1 MNTQESRFL
10 PGDEVQDVRF
20 GLGRVE
26 FDKGQTVI
34 VRFGARLEECAKSD
48 LTRQWT
54 PDQAV
59 SALTWHAPLDVIVR
73 AQAVAIQSVNNTWG
87 VFSRSRIALLPH
99 QLWVCRRVLERWPA
113 RWLVADDVGLGK
125 TIEAGLILWPL
136 LARGGVRRLLVL
148 CPAKLVDQ
156 WQYRLREMFDI
167 RLSIYSPEVDT
178 PRRDFWNTQ
187 QQVVASLHTLRLDYR
202 DRQRRLL
209 ESDPWDLLIV
219 DEAHHLNADEQ
230 TGSTLGYKLVEELG
244 KQGKVASMIFFT
256 GTPHRGKDFGFWS
269 LLNLLRKDLFDPR
282 KPAAQQLP
290 YLREV
295 MIRNNKQN
303 VTDLQ
308 GKRLFQ
314 PLHVTMEPYQYSEA
328 EANFYTMLTEFIIT
342 GKAYASGLSAQ
353 DQRMV
358 VLILIAMQKLASS
371 SVAAIR
377 RALKNRL
384 KRIAEARQRLEEL
397 GRRREETKMRVVAEY
412 EGLEQE
418 SDFDELNK
426 KEEDE
431 LSQIV
436 VQLMADEEPRLQEL
450 IAAADAIVE
459 ETKVRKIMDLLKE
472 RFPSDPVL
480 LFTEYKATQS
490 LVMSELIRRYGDGC
504 VTFING
510 DNRAEDVID
519 ASGRQ
524 RTLVETR
531 EQAAERFNLGAVR
544 FLVSTEAGGEGIDL
558 QERCHVLFHV
568 DLPWNP
574 MRLHQR
580 AGRLNRYGQTHQ
592 VQVVGFRNPDTVE
605 ALIWEKLDQK
615 LDTIMRAFGHAMEDP
630 EDLKQLVIGMT
641 SPSLFRELFTEAPS
655 RLPESLATW
664 FDQKTA
670 RFGGRDVIETVREM
684 VGHCASFDFTEV
696 SPQIPRV
703 DLKDLLPF
711 LRATLT
717 LNGRILREEE
727 GKLAFRTPEA
737 WAKDIGVKA
746 SYDGLTFD
754 RHYKG
759 PDANQRILGIGHP
772 IINRALSW
780 AELNQGRVATFS
792 KSLLK
797 NPLFIFQVTD
807 SVTANSSVMSSVA
820 VGVEATPDGMGM
832 HLIRDWEL
840 LLRLNALAE
849 GRGVRRPRSSTA
861 AEDTGAVRSA
871 INLSQSF
878 VEKNLQGLDLPYRV
892 PSVIAVAVLWPV
904 EAISQSVSDDGEA
917 EEVESPGARKAD

>member
-1 MNTQESRFL
+1 MTSQGIEL
-10 PGDEVQDVRF
+10 GPGDEVRSAKF
-20 GLGRVE
+20 GVGRVE
-26 FDKGQTVI
+26 LDKGPTVI
-34 VRFGARLEECAKSD
+34 IRFGSKLEECAKSD

-54 PDQAV
+54 PDQAI
-59 SALTWHAPLDVIVR
+59 SAPAWHAPLDVIVR
-73 AQAVAIQSVNNTWG
+73 AQAEAIQSVNNTWG

-125 TIEAGLILWPL
+125 TIEAGLVLWPL
-136 LARGGVRRLLVL
+136 LASGTVRRLLVL
-148 CPAKLVDQ
+148 CPASLVDQ

-167 RLSIYSPEVDT
+167 RLSIYATEVDT
-178 PRRDFWNTQ
+178 PRADFWNTH
-187 QQVVASLHTLRLDYR
+187 QQVVASLQTLRLDHR
-202 DRQRRLL
+202 DRQGRLL

-230 TGSTLGYKLVEELG
+230 TGSTLGYKLVEELV
-244 KQGKVASMIFFT
+244 KQGKVASMVFCT

-269 LLNLLRKDLFDPR
+269 LLRLLRPDLFDPR

-290 YLREV
+290 HLREV

-308 GKRLFQ
+308 GHRLFQ

-328 EANFYTMLTEFIIT
+328 EANFYHMLTEFIIT

-358 VLILIAMQKLASS
+358 VLVLIAMQKLASS
-371 SVAAIR
+371 SVSAIR

-384 KRIAEARQRLEEL
+384 KRIADARQRFEQLSKERDL
-397 GRRREETKMRVVAEY
+397 AKKRLLAEY

-431 LSQIV
+431 LCQLL

-450 IAAADAIVE
+450 IAAADAVME
-459 ETKVRKIMDLLKE
+459 ETKVRKIMDLLEE
-472 RFPSDPVL
+472 RFPGVPVL

-519 ASGRQ
+519 ASGR
-524 RTLVETR
+524 RHKFVETR
-531 EQAAERFNLGAVR
+531 QQAAERFNLGAVR

-580 AGRLNRYGQTHQ
+580 AGRLNRYGQPHQ
-592 VQVVGFRNPDTVE
+592 VQVVGLRNPDTVE
-605 ALIWEKLDQK
+605 ALIWAKLDQK
-615 LDTIMRAFGHAMEDP
+615 LNTIMRAFGHAMEDP

-641 SPSLFRELFTEAPS
+641 SPSLFRELFSEAPS
-655 RLPESLATW
+655 RPPESVATW

-684 VGHCASFDFTEV
+684 VGHCASFDFAEV

-711 LRATLT
+711 LRAALT
-717 LNGRILREEE
+717 LNGRILREED

-746 SYDGLTFD
+746 SYEGLTFD

-780 AELNQGRVATFS
+780 AELNEGRVATFS

-820 VGVEATPDGMGM
+820 VGVEAMPDGKEMQ
-832 HLIRDWEL
+832 LIRDWEL
-840 LLRLNALAE
+840 LFRLNALAE
-849 GRGVRRPRSSTA
+849 GRGVRRPRFSSPP
-861 AEDTGAVRSA
+861 EDIEGVRIA
-871 INLSQSF
+871 LKHGQSF
-878 VEKNLQGLDLPYRV
+878 VESNLQELDLPYRV
-892 PSVIAVAVLWPV
+892 PTVTALAVFWPV
-904 EAISQSVSDDGEA
+904 EATSQSTPDDGEA
-917 EEVESPGARKAD
+917 GDADPA

>member
-1 MNTQESRFL
+1 MEGQRFS
-10 PGDEVQDVRF
+10 PGDEVQSARF
-20 GLGRVE
+20 GVGRVE
-26 FDKGQTVI
+26 LDKGQTVI
-34 VRFGARLEECAKSD
+34 VRFGHGIEECVRAD
-48 LTRQWT
+48 LLRQWT
-54 PDQAV
+54 PFQAL
-59 SALTWHAPLDVIVR
+59 SATMWHAPLDVIVR
-73 AQAVAIQSVNNTWG
+73 AQAEAIQSVNNAWG

-148 CPAKLVDQ
+148 CPASLVDQ

-167 RLSIYSPEVDT
+167 RLSIYATEVDT
-178 PRRDFWNTQ
+178 PRADFWNTH
-187 QQVVASLHTLRLDYR
+187 QQVVASLHTLRLDHG
-202 DRQRRLL
+202 DRHRRLL

-230 TGSTLGYKLVEELG
+230 TGATLGYKLVEELG
-244 KQGKVASMIFFT
+244 KQGKIASMVFFT

-269 LLNLLRKDLFDPR
+269 LLNLLRSDLFDPR

-290 YLREV
+290 HLREV

-308 GKRLFQ
+308 GHRLFH
-314 PLHVTMEPYQYSEA
+314 PLQVTMESYQYSEA
-328 EANFYTMLTEFIIT
+328 EARFYEMLTEFIVT

-353 DQRMV
+353 NQRMV

-384 KRIAEARQRLEEL
+384 KRIVEARQRLEEL
-397 GRRREETKMRVVAEY
+397 GRKREEAKKRLVAEY

-431 LSQIV
+431 LSQLL

-450 IAAADAIVE
+450 IAAADAVNE
-459 ETKVRKIMDLLKE
+459 ETKVRKIMDLLEE
-472 RFPSDPVL
+472 RFPEQPVL
-480 LFTEYKATQS
+480 LFSEYKATQS
-490 LVMSELIRRYGDGC
+490 LVMSELIRRYGDSC

-510 DNRAEDVID
+510 DNLAEDVID
-519 ASGRQ
+519 ASGR
-524 RTLVETR
+524 RRAFRETR
-531 EQAAERFNLGAVR
+531 QQAAERFNLGQVR

-558 QERCHVLFHV
+558 QERCHALFHV

-592 VQVVGFRNPDTVE
+592 VQVVGLRNPDTVE

-641 SPSLFRELFTEAPS
+641 SPSLFRELFAEAPS
-655 RLPESLATW
+655 RPRESLATW

-670 RFGGRDVIETVREM
+670 QFGGRDVVETVREM
-684 VGHCASFDFTEV
+684 VGHCASFDFAEV

-703 DLKDLLPF
+703 DLKELAPF
-711 LRATLT
+711 LKAALT

-727 GKLAFRTPEA
+727 GKLAFRTPDT
-737 WAKDIGVKA
+737 WAKQIGVKS
-746 SYDGLTFD
+746 SYDGLVLD
-754 RHYKG
+754 RHYRG
-759 PDANQRILGIGHP
+759 PDANQRIIGVGHP
-772 IINRALSW
+772 IINQALRW
-780 AELNQGRVATFS
+780 AERRDARVAAFP
-792 KSLLK
+792 KSVLRHPLLV
-797 NPLFIFQVTD
+797 FRIED
-807 SVTANSSVMSSVA
+807 SVTASGGIMAHVT
-820 VGVEATPDGMGM
+820 VGVEIAEDDLGM
-832 HLIRDWEL
+832 HILRDWEL
-840 LLRLNALAE
+840 LLRLNAVA
-849 GRGVRRPRSSTA
+849 GGQGVRRPRSSSPPDCIDKLRATL
-861 AEDTGAVRSA
+861 EEG
-871 INLSQSF
+871 QKF
-878 VEKNLQGLDLPYRV
+878 VEKNLTGLELPYHVPRV
-892 PSVIAVAVLWPV
+892 SAVAVLWPTDMNTLGV
-904 EAISQSVSDDGEA
+904 PDNGTA
-917 EEVESPGARKAD
+917 EEDR